1 MSRHSIFPVDPTTH
15 GVEDRDLRGL
25 VERHQVVFEIAPNQV
40 VKNRELIRHGWVVD
54 LYGRPSAADAALS
67 YGEKTHHVHDV
78 LHAVAA
84 TLVPEEHR
92 GMVNATLEHFTGAV
106 RIDTR
111 GDFAEEVRLRILL
124 EPPTTARMT
133 LVGDADTAWRDEII
147 ERLHDVGA
155 RQRAA

>member
-1 MSRHSIFPVDPTTH
+1 MSRHSIFPVDPSTH
-15 GVEDRDLRGL
+15 GVDDRDLRGL

-40 VKNRELIRHGWVVD
+40 VKDRELIRRGWVVD

-84 TLVPEEHR
+84 TLVPVEHR
-92 GMVNATLEHFTGAV
+92 GLVNATLEHFTGAV
-106 RIDTR
+106 RIDAR
-111 GDFAEEVRLRILL
+111 DFAEEVRLRIQL
-124 EPPTTARMT
+124 EPPTTARTTMI
-133 LVGDADTAWRDEII
+133 GDEDTAWRDEIM
-147 ERLHDVGA
+147 ERLHEVGA